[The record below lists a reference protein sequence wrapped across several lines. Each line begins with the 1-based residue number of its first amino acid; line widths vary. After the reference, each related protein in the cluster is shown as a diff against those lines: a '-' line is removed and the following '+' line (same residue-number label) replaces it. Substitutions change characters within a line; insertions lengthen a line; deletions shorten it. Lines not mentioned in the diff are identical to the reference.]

1 MLIKDPPAEIAEGVR
16 MLGTSEYPV
25 FLVTDKDE
33 GAIFEGGVG
42 AAGPVVKE
50 QLAGL
55 DVPADIV
62 KQIIVTHAHPDHV
75 MAVPAFR
82 AMFPGVTVCA
92 SKAAAGTLAVEK
104 AVRFFTKI
112 DGMLTEAL
120 VKAGSIK
127 DEHRPEPLKEKQ
139 IAVDRILADGDTVA
153 VGRRKFNV
161 LATPGHSD
169 CSLSFYESATHLLI
183 ISDATGYYIPDCGYF
198 WPNYFADYGAYLESI
213 RRLATLDAEILCL
226 SHNAVVKGAEAV
238 KAYFDGAAAAAEAYH
253 ERIVAESAAGKA
265 PDEISRQLGI
275 EVHEKTQ
282 LLGVEFF
289 QKNCEQLVKQSLK
302 YSQGERPTTTT

>member
-1 MLIKDPPAEIAEGVR
+1 
-16 MLGTSEYPV
+16 MLGTNEYPV
-25 FLVTDKDE
+25 FLVIDGDE

-42 AAGPVVKE
+42 ATGPVVKE

-62 KQIIVTHAHPDHV
+62 KQVIITHAHPDHV

-92 SKAAAGTLAVEK
+92 SKVAAGTLAVEK
-104 AVRFFTKI
+104 AVRLFTKI

-127 DEHRPEPLKEKQ
+127 DKHRPEPLTEKQ
-139 IAVDRILADGDTVA
+139 IAVDKILAEGDTVT

-169 CSLSFYESATHLLI
+169 CSLSFYESATHVLI

-198 WPNYFADYGAYLESI
+198 WPNYFSDYGAYLESI
-213 RRLATLDAEILCL
+213 RRLAALEVEILCL
-226 SHNAVVKGAEAV
+226 SHNAVVKGAQAV
-238 KAYFDGAAAAAEAYH
+238 NAYFDGATAATEAYH
-253 ERIVAESAAGKA
+253 ERIVAETAAGKA

-275 EVHEKTQ
+275 EAHEKTQ

-289 QKNCEQLVKQSLK
+289 QKNCELLVKQSLK
-302 YSQGERPTTTT
+302 HSQGDRPIKTK

>member
-1 MLIKDPPAEIAEGVR
+1 MLIKNPPAEIAEGVR
-16 MLGTSEYPV
+16 MLGTNEYPV
-25 FLVTDKDE
+25 FLVTDQDE

-42 AAGPVVKE
+42 AAGPVARE
-50 QLAGL
+50 QLAAL
-55 DVPADIV
+55 DIGANVV

-82 AMFPGVTVCA
+82 EMFPKAKVCA
-92 SKAAAGTLAVEK
+92 SKIAAGTLGVEK
-104 AVRFFTKI
+104 AVGFFKKI

-120 VKAGSIK
+120 VEAGSIR
-127 DEHRPEPLKEKQ
+127 DEHRPEPLKDNQ
-139 IAVDRILADGDTVA
+139 IAVDDILADGDTVT

-169 CSLSFYESATHLLI
+169 CSLSFYESATRLLI
-183 ISDATGYYIPDCGYF
+183 ISDATGYYVPDFGYF
-198 WPNYFADYGAYLESI
+198 WPNYFTGYGAYLESI
-213 RRLATLDAEILCL
+213 RRLATLDVELLCL

-238 KAYFDGAAAAAEAYH
+238 KAYFEGATAATEAYH
-253 ERIVAESAAGKA
+253 ERIVSETAAGKA

-302 YSQGERPTTTT
+302 YSQGD

>member
-1 MLIKDPPAEIAEGVR
+1 
-16 MLGTSEYPV
+16 MLGTNEYPV
-25 FLVTDKDE
+25 FLVIGGKE

-42 AAGPVVKE
+42 AVGPVVKE
-50 QLAGL
+50 QFAGL
-55 DVPADIV
+55 DVTADVV
-62 KQIIVTHAHPDHV
+62 KQIVITHAHPDHV

-82 AMFPGVTVCA
+82 AMFPDATVCA
-92 SKAAAGTLAVEK
+92 SKAAAETLAVEK

-120 VKAGSIK
+120 IKAGSIK
-127 DEHRPEPLKEKQ
+127 DKHRPEPLTEKQ
-139 IAVDRILADGDTVA
+139 IAVDKILADGDTLT

-169 CSLSFYESATHLLI
+169 CSLSFYESETRLLI
-183 ISDATGYYIPDCGYF
+183 VSDATGYYIPDCGYF

-213 RRLATLDAEILCL
+213 RRLAALDVEILCL
-226 SHNAVVKGAEAV
+226 SHNAAVKGVQAV
-238 KAYFDGAAAAAEAYH
+238 KAYFDGAAAATEAYH
-253 ERIVAESAAGKA
+253 ERIVADTAAGKA

-289 QKNCEQLVKQSLK
+289 QKNCELLVKQSLK
-302 YSQGERPTTTT
+302 YSQSV

>member
-1 MLIKDPPAEIAEGVR
+1 MLIKDPPVEIAEGVR
-16 MLGTSEYPV
+16 MLGTNEYPV
-25 FLVTDKDE
+25 FLVIGGKE

-42 AAGPVVKE
+42 AVGPVVKE
-50 QLAGL
+50 QFAGL
-55 DVPADIV
+55 DVTADVV
-62 KQIIVTHAHPDHV
+62 KQIVITHAHPDHV

-82 AMFPGVTVCA
+82 AMFPDATVCA
-92 SKAAAGTLAVEK
+92 SKAAAETLAVEK

-120 VKAGSIK
+120 IKAGSIK
-127 DEHRPEPLKEKQ
+127 DKHRPEPLTEKQ
-139 IAVDRILADGDTVA
+139 IAVDKILADGDTLT

-169 CSLSFYESATHLLI
+169 CSLSFYESETRLLI
-183 ISDATGYYIPDCGYF
+183 VSDATGYYIPDCGYF

-213 RRLATLDAEILCL
+213 RRLAALDVEILCL
-226 SHNAVVKGAEAV
+226 SHNAAVKGVQAV
-238 KAYFDGAAAAAEAYH
+238 KAYFDGAAAATEAYH
-253 ERIVAESAAGKA
+253 ERIVADTAAGKA

-289 QKNCEQLVKQSLK
+289 QKNCELLVKQSLK
-302 YSQGERPTTTT
+302 YSQSV

>member
-1 MLIKDPPAEIAEGVR
+1 MLIKDPPVEIAESVR
-16 MLGTSEYPV
+16 MLGTNEYPV
-25 FLVTDKDE
+25 FLVIGGNE

-42 AAGPVVKE
+42 AVGPVVKE

-55 DVPADIV
+55 DVAADIV
-62 KQIIVTHAHPDHV
+62 KQIVITHAHPDHV

-82 AMFPGVTVCA
+82 AMFPGATVCA

-120 VKAGSIK
+120 IKAGSIK
-127 DEHRPEPLKEKQ
+127 DKHRPEPLTEKK
-139 IAVDRILADGDTVA
+139 IGVDKILANGDTLT
-153 VGRRKFNV
+153 VGRREFNV

-169 CSLSFYESATHLLI
+169 CSLSFYESETRLLI
-183 ISDATGYYIPDCGYF
+183 VSDATGYYIPDCGYF
-198 WPNYFADYGAYLESI
+198 WPNYFTGYGAYLESI
-213 RRLATLDAEILCL
+213 RRLATLDVEILCL
-226 SHNAVVKGAEAV
+226 SHNAAVKGAQAV
-238 KAYFDGAAAAAEAYH
+238 KAYFEGAAASTEAYH
-253 ERIVAESAAGKA
+253 ERIVADTAAGKA

-289 QKNCEQLVKQSLK
+289 QKNCELLVKQSLK
-302 YSQGERPTTTT
+302 YSQGN

>member
-1 MLIKDPPAEIAEGVR
+1 MLIKNPPVEIAEGVR
-16 MLGTSEYPV
+16 MLGTNEYPV
-25 FLVTDKDE
+25 FLVTDQDE

-42 AAGPVVKE
+42 AAGPVVRE
-50 QLAGL
+50 QLAAL
-55 DVPADIV
+55 DIGANVV

-82 AMFPGVTVCA
+82 QMFPIG
-92 SKAAAGTLAVEK
+92 VEK
-104 AVRFFTKI
+104 AVGFFKKI

-120 VKAGSIK
+120 VEAGSIR
-127 DEHRPEPLKEKQ
+127 DEHRPEPLKDNQ
-139 IAVDRILADGDTVA
+139 IAVDDILADGDTVT

-169 CSLSFYESATHLLI
+169 CSLSFYESATRLLI
-183 ISDATGYYIPDCGYF
+183 ISDATGYYVPDFGYF
-198 WPNYFADYGAYLESI
+198 WPNYFTGYGAYLESI
-213 RRLATLDAEILCL
+213 RRLATLDVELLCL

-238 KAYFDGAAAAAEAYH
+238 KAYFEGATAATEAYH
-253 ERIVAESAAGKA
+253 ERIVSETAAGKA

-302 YSQGERPTTTT
+302 YSQGD

>member
-1 MLIKDPPAEIAEGVR
+1 MDMLVKDPPVEIAEGVR
-16 MLGTSEYPV
+16 MLGINEYPV
-25 FLVTDKDE
+25 FLVTDGNE

-42 AAGPVVKE
+42 AAGPIVKE

-55 DVPADIV
+55 DVAADIV
-62 KQIIVTHAHPDHV
+62 KQVIVTHAHPDHV

-82 AMFPGVTVCA
+82 AMFPDVTVSA

-120 VKAGSIK
+120 IKAGSIK
-127 DEHRPEPLKEKQ
+127 DKHRPEPLTEKQ
-139 IAVDRILADGDTVA
+139 IAIDMILADGDTVT
-153 VGRRKFNV
+153 VGRRKFKV

-169 CSLSFYESATHLLI
+169 CSLSFYESETHILI

-198 WPNYFADYGAYLESI
+198 WPNYFSDYGAYLESI
-213 RRLATLDAEILCL
+213 RRLATLDVEILCL
-226 SHNAVVKGAEAV
+226 SHNAAVKGGQAV
-238 KAYFDGAAAAAEAYH
+238 KAYFDGAAAATEAYH
-253 ERIVAESAAGKA
+253 ERIVAETAAGKA

-289 QKNCEQLVKQSLK
+289 QKNCELLVKQSLK
-302 YSQGERPTTTT
+302 YAQSE

>member
-1 MLIKDPPAEIAEGVR
+1 MLIKDPPVEIAEGVR
-16 MLGTSEYPV
+16 MLGTNEYPV
-25 FLVTDKDE
+25 FLVIGGKE

-42 AAGPVVKE
+42 AVGPVVKE
-50 QLAGL
+50 QFAGL
-55 DVPADIV
+55 DVTADVV
-62 KQIIVTHAHPDHV
+62 KQIVITHAHPDHV

-82 AMFPGVTVCA
+82 AMFPDATVCA
-92 SKAAAGTLAVEK
+92 SKAAAETLAVEK

-120 VKAGSIK
+120 IKAGSIK
-127 DEHRPEPLKEKQ
+127 DKHRPEPLTEKQ
-139 IAVDRILADGDTVA
+139 IDVDKILADGDTLT

-169 CSLSFYESATHLLI
+169 CSLSFYESETRLLI
-183 ISDATGYYIPDCGYF
+183 VSDATGYYIPDCGYF

-213 RRLATLDAEILCL
+213 RRLATLDVEILCL
-226 SHNAVVKGAEAV
+226 SHNAAVKGVQAV
-238 KAYFDGAAAAAEAYH
+238 KAYFEGAAAATEAYH
-253 ERIVAESAAGKA
+253 ERIVADTAAGKA

-289 QKNCEQLVKQSLK
+289 QKNCELLVKQSLK
-302 YSQGERPTTTT
+302 YSQSI

>member
-1 MLIKDPPAEIAEGVR
+1 MLIKDPPVEVAEGVR
-16 MLGTSEYPV
+16 MLGTNEYPV
-25 FLVTDKDE
+25 FLVTDGDE

-42 AAGPVVKE
+42 AAGPLVAE

-55 DVPADIV
+55 DIAAETV

-82 AMFPGVTVCA
+82 EMFPKATVCA
-92 SKAAAGTLAVEK
+92 SKAAAGTLVVEK
-104 AVRFFTKI
+104 AVRFFKKI

-120 VKAGSIK
+120 IKAGSIK
-127 DEHRPEPLKEKQ
+127 DKHRPEPLTEKQ
-139 IAVDRILADGDTVA
+139 IAVDKILADGDTVTI
-153 VGRRKFNV
+153 GRRKFNV

-169 CSLSFYESATHLLI
+169 CSLSFYESATRVLI
-183 ISDATGYYIPDCGYF
+183 ISDATGYYIPDFGYF
-198 WPNYFADYGAYLESI
+198 WPNYFTGYGAYLESI
-213 RRLATLDAEILCL
+213 RRLATLDVEILCL
-226 SHNAVVKGAEAV
+226 SHNAVVRGAEAV
-238 KAYFDGAAAAAEAYH
+238 RAYFEGATAATEAYH
-253 ERIVAESAAGKA
+253 ERIVKETAAGKA

-289 QKNCEQLVKQSLK
+289 QKNCELLVKQSLK
-302 YSQGERPTTTT
+302 CSKGN